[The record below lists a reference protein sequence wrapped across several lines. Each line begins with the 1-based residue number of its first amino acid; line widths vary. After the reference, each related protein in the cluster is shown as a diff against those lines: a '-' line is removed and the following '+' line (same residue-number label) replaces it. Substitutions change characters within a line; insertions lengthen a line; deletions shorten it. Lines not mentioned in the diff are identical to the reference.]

1 MIGSH
6 FSKCPAPK
14 CWPIWIFPPAYP
26 VFEAGHP
33 LLETTSRHP
42 MNHTQL
48 CKKLKPLKPVHAV
61 FLQLSSRKWSFN
73 HETNSSMGHSNYFWK
88 LVNFKAQVL
97 WVVALYLAYILGSQ
111 TNLKQKIVQI
121 MGKDQNFF
129 CLVGFNFCLQEKL

>member
-1 MIGSH
+1 MCNARYQVIVGARNWLSWLIGSH
-6 FSKCPAPK
+6 FSKRPALK

-61 FLQLSSRKWSFN
+61 FLQLSSRKWSFY
-73 HETNSSMGHSNYFWK
+73 HETYSSMGHSTYFENW
-88 LVNFKAQVL
+88 VNFTAQISAFH
-97 WVVALYLAYILGSQ
+97 VAWILGSQ
-111 TNLKQKIVQI
+111 INLDKSKKYTYL
-121 MGKDQNFF
+121 G
-129 CLVGFNFCLQEKL
+129 